1 MNRRGF
7 EGFQETPTFALTGL
21 FGWLGISAGWW
32 VFAFA
37 RLPAPPEWLERARGV
52 CFGMRVDGLPDA
64 SGWTL
69 LVLGPLSM
77 LAFLA
82 VAWRGELAQGLRRLL
97 RSWVGQGVLMVVV
110 GLLGMGLAVVVA
122 RVRDAR
128 VAEQALAATTATFGE
143 PLPAGYPRTA
153 LKAPAL
159 DLVDQSGEQVSVEA
173 LRGRP
178 VLLTFAYAHCQTVCP
193 QLVGTV
199 RAAVAELAR
208 DSAPSRPRVVVV
220 TLDPWRDTPGSLPG
234 LAAAWDPGGDAEA
247 RFLSGGVDE
256 VQRVLAAWNVP
267 ISRDESTGEI
277 AHPGLLVVLDAEGRI
292 AFRFVS
298 PVTRWVIDA
307 VRRAA
312 QPA

>member
-7 EGFQETPTFALTGL
+7 EGFQETPAFALSGL
-21 FGWLGISAGWW
+21 FGWLAISAGWW

-37 RLPAPPEWLERARGV
+37 RLPAPPAWLERARGV
-52 CFGMRVDGLPDA
+52 CFGMRADGLPDA

-82 VAWRGELAQGLRRLL
+82 VAWRSELVHGLKRLRRS
-97 RSWVGQGVLMVVV
+97 RVGQVILALVF
-110 GLLGMGLAVVVA
+110 GLLGLGAAAVLA

-128 VAEQALAATTATFGE
+128 AVDQALTATFGE
-143 PLPAGYPRTA
+143 PLPAGYPRT
-153 LKAPAL
+153 LLEAPAL
-159 DLVDQSGEQVSVEA
+159 DLVDQAGERVSIA
-173 LRGRP
+173 TLRGRP
-178 VLLTFAYAHCQTVCP
+178 VLLAFAYAHCQTVCP

-199 RAAVAELAR
+199 RAAISELAV
-208 DSAPSRPRVVVV
+208 DPAASRPRVVVV
-220 TLDPWRDTPGSLPG
+220 TLDPWRDTPGSLPA

-247 RFLSGGVDE
+247 RFLSGDVEE

-267 ISRDESTGEI
+267 ISRDETTGEI
-277 AHPGLLVVLDAEGRI
+277 AHPGLLVVLDADGRI
-292 AFRFVS
+292 AYRFVS

>member
-1 MNRRGF
+1 MTTDRRGL
-7 EGFQETPTFALTGL
+7 EGFQETPAFALTGL
-21 FGWLGISAGWW
+21 FGWLAISAGWW

-52 CFGMRVDGLPDA
+52 CFGMRADGLPDA

-82 VAWRGELAQGLRRLL
+82 VAWRGELIQGLKRLRRS
-97 RSWVGQGVLMVVV
+97 RVGQVVLASVF
-110 GLLGMGLAVVVA
+110 GLLGLGTAAVLA

-128 VAEQALAATTATFGE
+128 AVDQALTATFGE
-143 PLPAGYPRTA
+143 PLPSGYPRTS
-153 LKAPAL
+153 LEAPAL
-159 DLVDQSGEQVSVEA
+159 DLVDQAGEKVSIET

-199 RAAVAELAR
+199 RAAVSELTTDPGAH
-208 DSAPSRPRVVVV
+208 RPRVVVV
-220 TLDPWRDTPGSLPG
+220 TLDPWRDTPGSLPA
-234 LAAAWDPGGDAEA
+234 LAASWDPGGDADA
-247 RFLSGGVDE
+247 RFLSGGVEE

-277 AHPGLLVVLDAEGRI
+277 SHPGLLVVLDAEGRI
-292 AFRFVS
+292 AYRFVS

-312 QPA
+312 RPA

>member
-1 MNRRGF
+1 MTTDRRGF
-7 EGFQETPTFALTGL
+7 EGFQETPAFALSGL
-21 FGWLGISAGWW
+21 FGWLAISAGWW

-52 CFGMRVDGLPDA
+52 CFGMRADGLPDA

-82 VAWRGELAQGLRRLL
+82 VAWRGELTQGLRGLRRSRLG
-97 RSWVGQGVLMVVV
+97 RIVLVVAF
-110 GLLGMGLAVVVA
+110 GLLGLGAAAVLA

-128 VAEQALAATTATFGE
+128 AAEQALVATFGE
-143 PLPAGYPRTA
+143 PLPSGYPRTA
-153 LKAPAL
+153 LAAPAL
-159 DLVDQSGEQVSVEA
+159 DLLDQTGERVA
-173 LRGRP
+173 LSRLIGRP

-199 RAAVAELAR
+199 RTAVAGLAK
-208 DSAPSRPRVVVV
+208 DPDATRPRVVVV
-220 TLDPWRDTPGSLPG
+220 TLDPWRDTPGSLPS
-234 LAAAWDPGGDAEA
+234 LAAAWDPGGDADA
-247 RFLSGGVDE
+247 RFLSGDVEE

-277 AHPGLLVVLDAEGRI
+277 SHPGLLVVLDAEGRI
-292 AFRFVS
+292 AYRFVS

-312 QPA
+312 EPS